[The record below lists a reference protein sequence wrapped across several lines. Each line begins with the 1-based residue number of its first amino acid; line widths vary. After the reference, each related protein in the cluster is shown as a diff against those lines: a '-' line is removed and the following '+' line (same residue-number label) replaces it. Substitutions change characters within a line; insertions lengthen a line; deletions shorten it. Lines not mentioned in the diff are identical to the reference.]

1 MNSHSKIAGRNDG
14 QKRCTC
20 RKTECLKLYCDCFK
34 AGLYCGE
41 SCSCQGC
48 FNRTDYEDT
57 VDHTREL
64 IQLRDPLAF
73 SPNISCLTQSAIT
86 HNEDENQP
94 IVIEGTHRKG
104 CNCRKSMCV
113 KKYCE
118 CYQAN
123 VGCGT
128 ECRCEGCENVF
139 GKKEYVYNK
148 AHKTVKKEGES
159 TESDFCVPEFCTPQ
173 NVTPRTPFQHLGYGN
188 NVMSTGRYIPAQG
201 SANRECRCEGCENV
215 FGKKEYVYNKAHKTV
230 KKEGESTES
239 DFCVP
244 EFCTPQNVTPRTPF
258 QHLGYGNDV
267 MSTGRYIP
275 AQGSANREMMFGTNA
290 ENFGMV
296 HLNQRLYPNVECM
309 NQFTPMMPSLPPLM
323 NWPNSSRA
331 IGNYSSVGSVYWNG
345 SPVTPVTLF
354 GGPKVDESNETYPN
368 TIHYN
373 TF

>member
-1 MNSHSKIAGRNDG
+1 MNSHSKTAGRNDG
-14 QKRCTC
+14 QKRCRC
-20 RKTECLKLYCDCFK
+20 RKTKCLKLYCECFK

-48 FNRTDYEDT
+48 FNSREYEDT
-57 VDHTREL
+57 VDHTREQ

-73 SPNISCLTQSAIT
+73 SPKISCLTQSAISQ
-86 HNEDENQP
+86 NEDENQP
-94 IVIEGTHRKG
+94 IASVGKHRKG

-148 AHKTVKKEGES
+148 SHNTVKKERES
-159 TESDFCVPEFCTPQ
+159 TESDICVPEFCTPQ
-173 NVTPRTPFQHLGYGN
+173 NVNPRTPFQHLGYGN
-188 NVMSTGRYIPAQG
+188 DVMSTGRSIPAQGSANCEMMVGMSTGRYIPAQG
-201 SANRECRCEGCENV
+201 SANREMMTGMSTGRCIPAQGSANCEMMT
-215 FGKKEYVYNKAHKTV
+215 G
-230 KKEGESTES
+230 
-239 DFCVP
+239 
-244 EFCTPQNVTPRTPF
+244 
-258 QHLGYGNDV
+258 

-290 ENFGMV
+290 QSFGMV
-296 HLNQRLYPNVECM
+296 HLNRPLYPNVEYM
-309 NQFTPMMPSLPPLM
+309 NQFTPGMPSLPSLM
-323 NWPNSSRA
+323 ASPNSSRDS
-331 IGNYSSVGSVYWNG
+331 GNYSYVSSVYWNG
-345 SPVTPVTLF
+345 SPVTPVNVF
-354 GGPKVDESNETYPN
+354 GGSEVMDSSKKYRD

-373 TF
+373 TV